1 MNKQKAEWAEC
12 IRTWASCH
20 LMSLEFGHLD
30 PVKMH
35 LFWVQLPHRRW
46 SIGNFPVGSSKNQGY
61 ILIW

>member
-35 LFWVQLPHRRW
+35 LFWVQ
-46 SIGNFPVGSSKNQGY
+46 
-61 ILIW
+61 